1 MGDGVMLFTNSERN
15 LQQKRSHK
23 NQFGGKKMKMKM
35 FFVFFILK
43 KRKRI
48 SEWGGVGGI

>member
-48 SEWGGVGGI
+48 SEGGGVGGI